1 MAVLIRRLTR
11 IAGEEVEL
19 KTYHPAGSLTKEDR
33 LRADR
38 LDLAL
43 QDRLSGL
50 AQQAL
55 KRADRSKGWIHL
67 YFLLGRKIREIVD
80 DQSLVSPVDIQ
91 NGIVWRSVWEYLP
104 KELKNKNRGDASSYE
119 KMQKNGFDPL
129 ALAYV
134 ISKFQWEDIKNIR
147 RQDDWNHLSHRPA
160 VFHDERILKGLSEA
174 LGELT
179 KYPSRSEFHS
189 IVKKIGEVFPS
200 RNGQDSSVVLDDEIV
215 NRIRSCVFL
224 RES

>member
-19 KTYHPAGSLTKEDR
+19 KTYHPAGSLTKEER

-38 LDLAL
+38 LDLVL
-43 QDRLSGL
+43 KERLSGL

-55 KRADRSKGWIHL
+55 KRADRAKGWIHL

-80 DQSLVSPVDIQ
+80 DESLVSPVDVQ
-91 NGIVWRSVWEYLP
+91 SGIVWRPVWDYLP
-104 KELKNKNRGDASSYE
+104 KELKDKNRGDASSYE
-119 KMQKNGFDPL
+119 QMQKNGFDPL
-129 ALAYV
+129 ALSYV

-160 VFHDERILKGLSEA
+160 VFRDERILKSLSLA

-179 KYPSRSEFHS
+179 KYPTRSEFHN
-189 IVKKIGEVFPS
+189 IVKRLGEVFPS
-200 RNGQDSSVVLDDEIV
+200 RNGQDSSIVLGEEII
-215 NRIRSCVFL
+215 NRVHSCVFCGK
-224 RES
+224 